1 MFKKIV
7 IPLLLVLSFMLASC
21 TNAGTSDKQNSAT
34 SKEDI
39 SSPVSNTESN
49 ISEDNSQ
56 EDSEDD
62 NKIENIIAVPKG
74 YMGLISRLQTLVKD
88 RLSPSFE
95 SNWNNGNFEDYELPD
110 EFLGKPKREI
120 EGDWGSMIVDMVD
133 YVSGYPTP
141 RIEQYGYALS
151 DLNKDGIDELLFM
164 SEDGF
169 IHAIFTLCDNQP
181 VLLDAFWPRYSCVIL
196 ENSDIF
202 ARGSGSAEIL
212 EGTVRSL
219 DKDTCDFIT
228 KTVFDYNKHGDIYTI
243 ESDGKKETVD
253 KETMDDRLEQ
263 YPVDFEKTNKEYLE
277 ENKIKFVKFSFNK
290 KETSPL
296 LFFDG
301 TDGDGKAVVLY
312 SFDEN
317 NTYTT
322 HQFKYNGLPIDD
334 FVDEE
339 SAKIETD
346 IIDNGKTLEFFTPD
360 GKSFET
366 AIGDIYCVGEPILD
380 TAHVKTELKN
390 LENSNERYIGSYSDI
405 DIFPDDIEVKEDS
418 ITVDIDG
425 DGKKDLITWEFTPA
439 DAKEYG
445 EGYYFYSVEIKI
457 GEKTLT
463 VGESAYLPFLK
474 EDVELFVFDA
484 DNDGYYDLGIY
495 NKAHERFDWFA
506 IFDLTG
512 DEAFLALMYEITPQ
526 N

>member
-1 MFKKIV
+1 MFKKI
-7 IPLLLVLSFMLASC
+7 IASLLLVSLFLLASC
-21 TNAGTSDKQNSAT
+21 TNAGTSDQQNSAT
-34 SKEDI
+34 SKEDT

-49 ISEDNSQ
+49 ISDEISEEN
-56 EDSEDD
+56 SEDES
-62 NKIENIIAVPKG
+62 ISEELVVPEG
-74 YMGLISRLQTLVKD
+74 YSRLIVKLEELVRA

-95 SNWNNGNFEDYELPD
+95 SEWNSGNFAVAESLD
-110 EFLGKPKREI
+110 EFLGDADREI
-120 EGDWGSMIVDMVD
+120 EYKISDMIVELDWDYADSTVD
-133 YVSGYPTP
+133 
-141 RIEQYGYALS
+141 QYGYALV
-151 DLNKDGIDELLFM
+151 DLNKDGVDELLFM
-164 SEDGF
+164 SKGF
-169 IHAIFTLCDNQP
+169 IHAIFTLCDNKP
-181 VLLDAFWPRYSCVIL
+181 LLLDAFWSRYRCAIL
-196 ENSDIF
+196 ENGDIF
-202 ARGSGSAEIL
+202 THGSNGAEYS
-212 EGTVRSL
+212 EFEVRNV
-219 DKDTCDFIT
+219 DKDTCELKT
-228 KTVFDYNKHGDIYTI
+228 KTFYDYNTHDGIYTI
-243 ESDGKKETVD
+243 ETDGKKETVD
-253 KETMDDRLEQ
+253 KETIDARLEQ
-263 YPVDFEKTNKEYLE
+263 YPIDFEKTNKEYLE
-277 ENKIKFVKFSFNK
+277 ENKIKFVKFGFNK

-301 TDGDGKAVVLY
+301 TDGDEKAVVLY

-339 SAKIETD
+339 SAKVETD
-346 IIDNGKTLEFFTPD
+346 IIDNGKTLEFFTPN

-366 AIGDIYCVGEPILD
+366 AIGDTYCVGEPILD

-405 DIFPDDIEVKEDS
+405 DIFPDDIEIKEDS

-512 DEAFLALMYEITPQ
+512 DEAFLTLMYEITPQ

>member
-1 MFKKIV
+1 MFKKI
-7 IPLLLVLSFMLASC
+7 IALLLLVSLFLLASC
-21 TNAGTSDKQNSAT
+21 ANAGTPDKQNSNT

-74 YMGLISRLQTLVKD
+74 YMGLVNKLQKLVNA
-88 RLSPSFE
+88 RLSPAFE
-95 SNWNNGNFEDYELPD
+95 SYWNGGHSKDFELSDK
-110 EFLGKPKREI
+110 FLGNPKREI
-120 EGDWGSMIVDMVD
+120 EGDWSNML
-133 YVSGYPTP
+133 
-141 RIEQYGYALS
+141 IEMDSSYSNPSVEKFGYALS

-169 IHAIFTLCDNQP
+169 IHAMFTLCDNQP
-181 VLLDAFWPRYSCVIL
+181 VLLDAFWSRYSCVIL
-196 ENSDIF
+196 ENGDIF
-202 ARGSGSAEIL
+202 ARGSGGAEIL

-219 DKDTCDFIT
+219 DKETCDF
-228 KTVFDYNKHGDIYTI
+228 KTLIKYNYDGWENVYTI
-243 ESDGKKETVD
+243 ETDGKEETVD
-253 KETMDDRLEQ
+253 KETIDARLEQ

-277 ENKIKFVKFSFNK
+277 KNKIKFVNFVSIAD
-290 KETSPL
+290 EIYPI

-301 TDGDGKAVVLY
+301 TEGDGKAFVLY
-312 SFDEN
+312 TFDEHYMYL
-317 NTYTT
+317 TRLY
-322 HQFKYNGLPIDD
+322 KYNGSKLED
-334 FVDEE
+334 FVDSELT
-339 SAKIETD
+339 KVETN
-346 IIDNGKTLEFFTPD
+346 IIDKDKTLKFFTPD

-390 LENSNERYIGSYSDI
+390 FENSNERYIGSYSDI